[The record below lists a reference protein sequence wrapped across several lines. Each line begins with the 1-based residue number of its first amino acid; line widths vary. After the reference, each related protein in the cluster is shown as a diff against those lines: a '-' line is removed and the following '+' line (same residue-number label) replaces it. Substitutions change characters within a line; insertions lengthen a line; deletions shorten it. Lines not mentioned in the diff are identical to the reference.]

1 MKNPIQLV
9 VLLLITSLLFCC
21 KSDSRL
27 VKGDLS
33 FKLVSII
40 SPEGMSNEQA
50 HQIEILLA
58 SDADSTTLK
67 QSQIGLDYFKKLK
80 KHKLLQNP
88 YIRLKNAESDCKTIF
103 LSKTEHQK
111 LKKYSLAYLRK
122 NKKRLE
128 IELKIIELDSAI
140 YYSEQIISC
149 KEVSGETYIEK

>member
-1 MKNPIQLV
+1 MKNAIQLV
-9 VLLLITSLLFCC
+9 LLLLITSLLFCC

-33 FKLVSII
+33 FKLVSLI

-58 SDADSTTLK
+58 SDADSITSK
-67 QSQIGLDYFKKLK
+67 QSRIGLDYFKKLK

-103 LSKTEHQK
+103 LNKTEHQK

-140 YYSEQIISC
+140 YYSEKIISY